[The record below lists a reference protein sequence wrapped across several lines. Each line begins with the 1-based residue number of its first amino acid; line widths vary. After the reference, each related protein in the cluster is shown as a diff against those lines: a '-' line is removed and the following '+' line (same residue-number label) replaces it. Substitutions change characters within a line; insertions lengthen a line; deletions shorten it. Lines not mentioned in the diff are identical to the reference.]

1 MTDQQKEEEAMF
13 KQTFNFFVQGKNGAP
28 LERYELPMILDGKSF
43 KTTHLRKKISFR
55 TSKIY
60 SALN

>member
-28 LERYELPMILDGKSF
+28 LERYELPMILDGKST
-43 KTTHLRKKISFR
+43 KTNAFAQKLPLNLETLIS
-55 TSKIY
+55 T
-60 SALN
+60 